1 MAARR
6 EGVFTNNPVY
16 PLQTASNMNLRM
28 AKTSAAN
35 RVEPAGLPRSGGHP
49 TAAEYKQMERD
60 GYLVVRHFF
69 GADQVADLLR
79 WTTELEAAPEE
90 PGRHWVYRED
100 SLTEPGRRV
109 IQRIENFSPFH
120 AGFER
125 VIRGGALAR
134 WVGALMG
141 GPVVLFK
148 EKINFKMPGGGG
160 FKAHQDQQAGWGR
173 YAPIFVSAMVTL
185 DPATLDNGCL
195 EIAARRNREGLIGDE
210 WSPLDENGLG
220 LQPVLTAPGDVVFF
234 DSFVPHASKPNF
246 TDAARRILYLT
257 YNLAS
262 RGDHRVRYYADKH
275 TSFPPDI
282 ERQKGKT
289 YVFRV

>member
-1 MAARR
+1 M
-6 EGVFTNNPVY
+6 
-16 PLQTASNMNLRM
+16 NMRM

-35 RVEPAGLPRSGGHP
+35 RVEPEGLPRSRGHP
-49 TAAEYKQMERD
+49 TAAEYTQMERD

-69 GADQVADLLR
+69 GASQVAELLR
-79 WTTELEAAPEE
+79 WTTELETAPEE

-120 AGFER
+120 AGFEGL
-125 VIRGGALAR
+125 IRDGVLAR

-148 EKINFKMPGGGG
+148 DKINFKMPGGGG

-195 EIAARRNREGLIGDE
+195 EIAARRNREGLIGEE
-210 WSPLDENGLG
+210 WSPLDENGLD
-220 LQPVLTAPGDVVFF
+220 LQPVPTAPGDVIFF
-234 DSFVPHASKPNF
+234 DSFVPHASKPNL

-262 RGDHRVRYYADKH
+262 LGDHRVRYYADKH
-275 TSFPPDI
+275 ASLPPDI

-289 YVFRV
+289 YFFRV